1 MERKNWINKL
11 DDLEGGKPDS
21 PAKEPMTLEFEN
33 SYETMILYGL
43 AGAVG
48 LILILVV
55 ILFFRTGKDSSV
67 AGIHDVYSRL
77 ETLEMQVGSL
87 ENREE
92 ERQKVFLQF
101 VQSEQDVKTRIESK
115 RESLDDLR
123 QKVAQLEKTSPA
135 PVPRPAPVPKPAPAV
150 PASDEPRAEVRQEAK
165 PDVQEKQDV
174 IYHEVQRGENL
185 FRIGLKYNIS
195 VDRILQLNNLS
206 PNDSIHPGQKLIV
219 GSKE

>member
-1 MERKNWINKL
+1 MERKNWISKL
-11 DDLEGGKPDS
+11 DDLEGDKPDS
-21 PAKEPMTLEFEN
+21 PAKEPTTMEFES

-55 ILFFRTGKDSSV
+55 ILFFRTGKDSSF
-67 AGIHDVYSRL
+67 ADIQDVYSRL
-77 ETLEMQVGSL
+77 ATLEMQVGSM
-87 ENREE
+87 EKREE

-101 VQSEQDVKTRIESK
+101 VQSEQDVKARIDSK
-115 RESLDDLR
+115 REALDDLR
-123 QKVAQLEKTSPA
+123 QKFAQLEKTTPTPA
-135 PVPRPAPVPKPAPAV
+135 PRPAPAAPARE
-150 PASDEPRAEVRQEAK
+150 EPRAEVRQETK

-174 IYHEVQRGENL
+174 IYHEVQRGDNL